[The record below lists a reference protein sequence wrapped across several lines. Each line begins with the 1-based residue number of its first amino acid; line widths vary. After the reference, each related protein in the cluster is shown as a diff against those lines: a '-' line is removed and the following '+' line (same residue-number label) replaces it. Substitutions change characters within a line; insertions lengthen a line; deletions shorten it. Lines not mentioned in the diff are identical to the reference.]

1 MLNEHRIRR
10 PIQAGAIAALSV
22 LLSFGVG
29 CKAKK
34 GGEEAAAV
42 QPAQTQTTPA
52 PAPQPDDRQLLSAVQ
67 AKIAGE
73 SALDGQNIQVSVS
86 NGRVTLNGEA
96 RDPASRALAAA
107 DSGSVAGVRT
117 VINNL
122 TPAAP
127 ATVAKAQPAP
137 NPTHRAREARRP
149 YREAAPE
156 TRRQM
161 AQETPPPPPPPPP
174 PPVAPPERVQTV
186 APPPPPPPPVVKT
199 VTISAGTVIPVRMT
213 DSLDSATTQ
222 SDTVFHG
229 SLAADLI
236 VDGMIAAPRGAS
248 VTGRVVTA
256 KDAGHFSGNS
266 ELTLELTKLYSGSQ
280 EISVVTDQ
288 YSKEGAG
295 RGKNTAV
302 KGGVGAAIGG
312 LIGALAG
319 GGTGAAIGAAAGGG
333 VGAGSNGVTRG
344 QQVQIPSEAIVN
356 FRLQSP
362 VSVRTSR
369 VAHGSPSYSP
379 GAGPRLRNSSPS
391 DQFGQPN
398 Q

>member
-1 MLNEHRIRR
+1 MLHEHQIQR
-10 PIQAGAIAALSV
+10 PIRAGAIGALSV
-22 LLSFGVG
+22 LLAFGVG

-42 QPAQTQTTPA
+42 QQTQTTPA
-52 PAPQPDDRQLLSAVQ
+52 PAPQPDNQQLQSAVQ
-67 AKIAGE
+67 AKIASE

-86 NGRVTLNGEA
+86 NGVVTLNGEA
-96 RDPASRALAAA
+96 RDAASRALAAA

-122 TPAAP
+122 TSAAP
-127 ATVAKAQPAP
+127 ANVTKAQPAP
-137 NPTHRAREARRP
+137 KPTPRAREARRP

-156 TRRQM
+156 TSRQM
-161 AQETPPPPPPPPP
+161 AQETPPTPPT

-186 APPPPPPPPVVKT
+186 EPPPPPPPPVAKT

-222 SDTVFHG
+222 SNTVFHG

-248 VTGRVVTA
+248 VIGRVVSA

-266 ELTLELTKLYSGSQ
+266 ELTLELTKLYAGSQ

-319 GGTGAAIGAAAGGG
+319 GGEGAAIGAAAGGG
-333 VGAGSNGVTRG
+333 IGAGSNGVTRG

-369 VAHGSPSYSP
+369 VAHGRPAYSP
-379 GAGPRLRNSSPS
+379 GAGPQLRNSSPS

>member
-1 MLNEHRIRR
+1 MLNEHRIGR
-10 PIQAGAIAALSV
+10 PIQAGIAGALSV
-22 LLSFGVG
+22 VLAFGVG

-34 GGEEAAAV
+34 GSEQASAG
-42 QPAQTQTTPA
+42 QPAQIQTSPA
-52 PAPQPDDRQLLSAVQ
+52 PAAQPTDPQLLSAVQ

-73 SALDGQNIQVSVS
+73 SALEGQNIQVSVS
-86 NGRVTLNGEA
+86 NSVVTLNGEA

-107 DSGSVAGVRT
+107 DSGSIAGVRT

-122 TPAAP
+122 TTAAP
-127 ATVAKAQPAP
+127 ASVAKPEPAP
-137 NPTHRAREARRP
+137 KPVRKAREARPP
-149 YREAAPE
+149 YHEPAAE

-161 AQETPPPPPPPPP
+161 AQETAPAPAPP
-174 PPVAPPERVQTV
+174 PPERVQTV
-186 APPPPPPPPVVKT
+186 APPPPPAPVVKT
-199 VTISAGTVIPVRMT
+199 VTIRAGTVIPVRMT

-248 VTGRVVTA
+248 VVGRVVA
-256 KDAGHFSGNS
+256 VKDAGHFSGSS
-266 ELTLELTKLYSGSQ
+266 ELTLELTKLDAGGQ
-280 EISVVTDQ
+280 QISVVTDQ

-319 GGTGAAIGAAAGGG
+319 GGKGAAIGAAAGGG
-333 VGAGSNGVTRG
+333 IGAGSNGVTRG
-344 QQVQIPSEAIVN
+344 EQVQIPSEAIVN

-369 VAHGSPSYSP
+369 AAYGSPSYSP
-379 GAGPRLRNSSPS
+379 GGGPRLRNSSPS
-391 DQFGQPN
+391 DQSGQPN

>member
-1 MLNEHRIRR
+1 
-10 PIQAGAIAALSV
+10 
-22 LLSFGVG
+22 
-29 CKAKK
+29 
-34 GGEEAAAV
+34 
-42 QPAQTQTTPA
+42 
-52 PAPQPDDRQLLSAVQ
+52 
-67 AKIAGE
+67 
-73 SALDGQNIQVSVS
+73 
-86 NGRVTLNGEA
+86 
-96 RDPASRALAAA
+96 
-107 DSGSVAGVRT
+107 VA
-117 VINNL
+117 
-122 TPAAP
+122 
-127 ATVAKAQPAP
+127 
-137 NPTHRAREARRP
+137 
-149 YREAAPE
+149 
-156 TRRQM
+156 
-161 AQETPPPPPPPPP
+161 
-174 PPVAPPERVQTV
+174 
-186 APPPPPPPPVVKT
+186 KT

-222 SDTVFHG
+222 SNTIFHG

-248 VTGRVVTA
+248 VIGRVVSA

-266 ELTLELTKLYSGSQ
+266 ELTLELTKLYAGGQ

-319 GGTGAAIGAAAGGG
+319 GGEGAAIGAAAGGG
-333 VGAGSNGVTRG
+333 IGAGSNGVTRG

-369 VAHGSPSYSP
+369 VAHARPAYSP
-379 GAGPRLRNSSPS
+379 GAGPQLRNSSPS